1 MHIKNKI
8 EIDMRRKIFT
18 LLLTALCSTL
28 IYASTVRN
36 EVKDDIQDKIELS
49 REGGT
54 TRITSMSM
62 LTMQAVAVEPVVEA
76 YNFRNIITI
85 SVQNYRGSALV
96 EIIGSKGSKQS
107 FFEVYDMGFEAIS
120 LNSIPAGEYTLRVT
134 LGTEVFTGT
143 FNKGQNGQ
151 H

>member
-1 MHIKNKI
+1 MK
-8 EIDMRRKIFT
+8 RRKIFT
-18 LLLTALCSTL
+18 CLLTAFCSTL

-49 REGGT
+49 RDGGT
-54 TRITSMSM
+54 TRIASMSSM
-62 LTMQAVAVEPVVEA
+62 FTMQAVTVEPVVEA
-76 YNFRNIITI
+76 YNYRNVVTI
-85 SVQNYRGSALV
+85 SVQNFRGSALV

-107 FFEVYDMGFEAIS
+107 FFEIYDMGFEAIP
-120 LNSIPAGEYTLRVT
+120 LNGIPAGEYTLRVT

-143 FNKGQNGQ
+143 FKKGQNEQ

>member
-1 MHIKNKI
+1 MKKT
-8 EIDMRRKIFT
+8 IFT

-49 REGGT
+49 RDGGT
-54 TRITSMSM
+54 TRIASTSSM
-62 LTMQAVAVEPVVEA
+62 FTMQAVAVEPVVEA
-76 YNFRNIITI
+76 YNYRNVVTI

-96 EIIGSKGSKQS
+96 EIIGSKGAKQS
-107 FFEVYDMGFEAIS
+107 FFEVYDMGFEAIP
-120 LNSIPAGEYTLRVT
+120 LNGIPAGEYTLRIT

-143 FNKGQNGQ
+143 FNKGKNG
-151 H
+151 HR

>member
-1 MHIKNKI
+1 MKKT
-8 EIDMRRKIFT
+8 IFT

-54 TRITSMSM
+54 TRIASTSSM
-62 LTMQAVAVEPVVEA
+62 LTMQAVTVEPVVEA
-76 YNFRNIITI
+76 YNYRNVVTI

-96 EIIGSKGSKQS
+96 EIIGSKGAKQS
-107 FFEVYDMGFEAIS
+107 FFEVYDMGFEAIP
-120 LNSIPAGEYTLRVT
+120 LNGIPAGEYTLRIT
-134 LGTEVFTGT
+134 LGNEVFTGT
-143 FNKGQNGQ
+143 FNKGKNG
-151 H
+151 HR